1 MTPVPEKALAEKPA
15 EKLNKFEKFKLEK
28 DGLAVRSEL
37 EHFAEIGWEAMDETD
52 RIHRL
57 KWMGIFF
64 RPVTPGKFMMRLRMP
79 SGIMTSAQS
88 IVLGQIIQRYGDD
101 GCADITTRQNIQL
114 RGIRIE
120 DVPEIF
126 NQLQSV
132 GLTSVQSG
140 MDNVRNI
147 TASPVSGIDAAELI
161 DTRDL
166 VQQVQ
171 DLITSNGQGN
181 PRFSNLPRKFN
192 IAIGGCPDNSIHA
205 EINDIAFVPAFNPL
219 DHEIIGFNVVVGGF
233 FSASRVEAAIPMN
246 VWVAPDDVVDLC
258 GAILDVY
265 RDHGPRANRQK
276 SRLMWL
282 IDEWGIEKFRSAV
295 EQQLGRSLAA
305 AAAKDEINW
314 DKRDH
319 LGFYPQKQSGL
330 NYAGLHIP
338 AGRIFADDFFELA
351 RLAEVY
357 GSGEMRLTVEQ
368 NVIIPNIPDS
378 RLEPFKA
385 ESLLQRFSPNPGSI
399 ARGMVSCTGAQFCNF
414 AMIET
419 KNQAIE
425 LSAALDAELDLPKT
439 VRMHWTGCPNSCGQ
453 PQVADFGFMGTK
465 ARVEGKTVPGVDLF
479 MGGKVGKDAHL
490 GEKVMKSI
498 PVTELKPFLR
508 QVLIEKF
515 GATLKPGVNPTDSTQ
530 FTLPETS
537 TEASTE
543 ATGSKS
549 VKSAILMFK
558 QSGHEIVCDSG
569 KSILHIATAAKIAI
583 ETDCE
588 SGTCGTCKHRLVEGT
603 VEYPNNPPAALSD
616 AEQGQYVLACSAHP
630 VGRVVLS
637 ELH

>member
-1 MTPVPEKALAEKPA
+1 MTSAIPA
-15 EKLNKFEKFKLEK
+15 SEKLNKFEKFKAEK
-28 DGLAVRSEL
+28 DGLAVRTEL
-37 EHFAEIGWEAMDETD
+37 EHFAQIGWEAMDETD

-64 RPVTPGKFMMRLRMP
+64 RPVTPGKFMMRMRLP
-79 SGIMTSAQS
+79 SGIMSSAQS
-88 IVLGQIIQRYGDD
+88 RVFGEVIQRYGDD

-126 NQLQSV
+126 RKFDSV

-147 TASPVSGIDAAELI
+147 TASPVSGIDGAELI
-161 DTRDL
+161 DTREL

-205 EINDIAFVPAFNPL
+205 EINDIAFVPAYKN
-219 DHEIIGFNVVVGGF
+219 DVIGFNVVIGGF
-233 FSASRVEAAIPMN
+233 FSASRVEAAVPMN
-246 VWVAPDDVVDLC
+246 VWVAPSEVVDLC

-265 RDHGPRANRQK
+265 RDNGPRANRQK

-282 IDEWGIEKFRSAV
+282 LDEWGVEKFRAEV
-295 EQQLGRSLAA
+295 ENQLGRALLS

-319 LGFYPQKQSGL
+319 LGVYPQKQTGL
-330 NYAGLHIP
+330 NYVGIHIP
-338 AGRIFADDFFELA
+338 AGRIFADDFIELA

-357 GSGEMRLTVEQ
+357 GDGEMRLTVEQ
-368 NVIIPNIPDS
+368 NVIFVNVPDS
-378 RLEPFKA
+378 RVEL
-385 ESLLQRFSPNPGSI
+385 LLQEPLLQKFKPNPGTL
-399 ARGMVSCTGAQFCNF
+399 ARGVVSCTGAQFCNF
-414 AMIET
+414 AMVET

-425 LSAALDAELDLPKT
+425 LAAALDAELDVPQT

-453 PQVADFGFMGTK
+453 PQVADLGFMGTK
-465 ARVEGKTVPGVDLF
+465 ARKDGKAVPGVDLF

-498 PVTELKPFLR
+498 PTEELKPFLR
-508 QVLIEKF
+508 QVLMDKF
-515 GATLKPGVNPTDSTQ
+515 GATLKPGVTVTDSTDLV
-530 FTLPETS
+530 LPSEN
-537 TEASTE
+537 A
-543 ATGSKS
+543 ATATQVVKPAVVIFNKS
-549 VKSAILMFK
+549 GK
-558 QSGHEIVCDSG
+558 EINCDNS
-569 KSILHIATAAKIAI
+569 KSILKIATAAGVTI
-583 ETDCE
+583 ETDCQ
-588 SGTCGTCKHRLVEGT
+588 SGTCGTCKQRLIEGA
-603 VEYPNNPPAALSD
+603 VEYPNNAPAALSD
-616 AEQGQYVLACSAHP
+616 AEQTTHVLTCSAHP
-630 VGRVVLS
+630 IGRVVLD
-637 ELH
+637 L

>member
-1 MTPVPEKALAEKPA
+1 MTPVSEKAPA
-15 EKLNKFEKFKLEK
+15 TKVEKLNKFEKFKLEK
-28 DGLAVRSEL
+28 DGLDVRSEL
-37 EHFAEIGWEAMDETD
+37 DHFASIGWEAMDETD

-64 RPVTPGKFMMRLRMP
+64 RPVTPGKFMVRLRLP

-88 IVLGQIIQRYGDD
+88 RVLGDVIQRYGDD
-101 GCADITTRQNIQL
+101 GVADVTTRQNIQL

-126 NQLQSV
+126 QQFESV
-132 GLTSVQSG
+132 GLTCVQSG

-161 DTRDL
+161 DTREL
-166 VQQVQ
+166 AQQVQ

-205 EINDIAFVPAFNPL
+205 EINDIAFVPAFQN
-219 DHEIIGFNVVVGGF
+219 DVIGFNVVVGGF

-246 VWVAPDDVVDLC
+246 VWVAPSDVVDLC

-282 IDEWGIEKFRSAV
+282 IDSWGVEKFRSEV
-295 EQQLGRSLAA
+295 ETQMGRSLAP

-319 LGFYPQKQSGL
+319 LGIYPQKQTGL

-338 AGRIFADDFFELA
+338 AGRMVADDFFELA

-357 GSGEMRLTVEQ
+357 GDGEMRLTVEQ
-368 NVIIPNIPDS
+368 NIIIPNIPDS
-378 RLEPFKA
+378 RLEPFNS
-385 ESLLQRFSPNPGSI
+385 EVLLQRFSPNPGPI
-399 ARGMVSCTGAQFCNF
+399 VRGMVSCTGAQFCNF

-425 LSAALDAELDLPKT
+425 MATLLDAELDVPKA

-465 ARVEGKTVPGVDLF
+465 ARVDGKTVPGVDLF

-515 GATLKPGVNPTDSTQ
+515 GATLKSGVNPTDSTTWVLPDANATVADTAVTNVVKPA
-530 FTLPETS
+530 TLVL
-537 TEASTE
+537 
-543 ATGSKS
+543 SKS
-549 VKSAILMFK
+549 G
-558 QSGHEIVCDSG
+558 QEIVCDSG
-569 KSILHIATAAKIAI
+569 KSILSIATAAGIAI
-583 ETDCE
+583 ETDCQ
-588 SGTCGTCKHRLVEGT
+588 SGSCGTCKQTLVEGT
-603 VEYPNNPPAALSD
+603 VEYPNNSPAALTD
-616 AEQGQYVLACSAHP
+616 AEQANYVLTCSAHP
-630 VGRVVLS
+630 VGRVVLD
-637 ELH
+637 L